1 MGTNEPEHPRHHHMQ
16 TTYDQ
21 SDRPMTRT
29 EIRTLSLASL
39 GGALEFY
46 DFVIFVFLT
55 NVIGKLFFAAG
66 QPEWVRQTEAFGIFA
81 AGYLSRPLGGIV
93 MAHFGDI
100 RGRKRMFTLSVLLMA
115 IPTLLIGFLP
125 TYQSIGIAAP
135 LLLLALRIMQGIA
148 IGGEAPGGWV
158 FVAEHAR
165 RGRVG
170 FAIGLL
176 TGGLCF
182 GIFLGS
188 LVTTI
193 LNIKCTPAQ
202 LSGGLWRMPF
212 VLGGIFG
219 FIAMFL
225 RRWLEETPVFEDLRQ
240 RAALSRELPLRIV
253 LRDYRQAITASIF
266 STWTLTAAIVVVILM
281 TSPLLQKLFQIA
293 PRDAQIAN
301 LAATATLCISNVL
314 IGAATDR
321 FGIRRIAFPALL
333 LLIVTTY
340 GLYLGAAHMPSA
352 LLPLYALAGIGAG
365 GVVLTPILMIQAFPP
380 PVRFSGVSFSYNIA
394 YAVFGGIT
402 PLLVSWLAHLNRFG
416 PAHYVAAVTVLGLGA
431 MFVGSTPRKGQNGH
445 KNLEERSES

>member
-1 MGTNEPEHPRHHHMQ
+1 
-16 TTYDQ
+16 
-21 SDRPMTRT
+21 
-29 EIRTLSLASL
+29 
-39 GGALEFY
+39 
-46 DFVIFVFLT
+46 
-55 NVIGKLFFAAG
+55 
-66 QPEWVRQTEAFGIFA
+66 
-81 AGYLSRPLGGIV
+81 
-93 MAHFGDI
+93 MAHFGDT

-188 LVTTI
+188 LVTTV

-202 LSGGLWRMPF
+202 ISGGLWRLPF

-219 FIAMFL
+219 FVAMFL
-225 RRWLEETPVFEDLRQ
+225 RRWLEETPVFEELRQ

-253 LRDYRQAITASIF
+253 LRDYGRSITTSIL

-281 TSPLLQKLFQIA
+281 TSPLLQKLFQII
-293 PRDAQIAN
+293 PRDAQLAN
-301 LAATATLCISNVL
+301 LAGTATLCISTVL

-333 LLIVTTY
+333 LLIVSTY
-340 GLYLGAAHMPSA
+340 GLYAGAAHMPSA
-352 LLPLYALAGIGAG
+352 LLPLYAVAGIGAG

-394 YAVFGGIT
+394 YAIFGGIT
-402 PLLVSWLAHLNRFG
+402 PLLVSWLAHLSRFG
-416 PAHYVAAVTVLGLGA
+416 PAHYVAAVSVLGLIA
-431 MFVGSTPRKGQNGH
+431 IFLASTPRKG
-445 KNLEERSES
+445 